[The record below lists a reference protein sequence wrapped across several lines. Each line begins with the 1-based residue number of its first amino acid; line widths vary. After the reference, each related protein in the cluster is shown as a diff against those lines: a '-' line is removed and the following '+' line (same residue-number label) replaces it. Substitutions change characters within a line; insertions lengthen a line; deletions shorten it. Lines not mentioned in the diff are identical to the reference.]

1 MRCGSVVRGLVARPS
16 FFTCAVLIFL
26 NLSVKN
32 LPVLIV
38 YGYIFYLQGPTLRL
52 PWA

>member
-1 MRCGSVVRGLVARPS
+1 MSCGSVVRGRVARPS

-26 NLSVKN
+26 NISVKN
-32 LPVLIV
+32 LQVLIV
-38 YGYIFYLQGPTLRL
+38 HGYIFYLQGPTPRL